1 MFDVMSKLGTHNY
14 CDYTDDLLEN
24 IITEL
29 LAVTHQMAFSVTT
42 SFDFKI

>member
-24 IITEL
+24 IINCHNNR
-29 LAVTHQMAFSVTT
+29 VIGCHH
-42 SFDFKI
+42 

>member
-29 LAVTHQMAFSVTT
+29 LAVIIDTT